1 MVQFFCNVKGS
12 WKPIC
17 PVLLGTIKYLAKHER
32 CKKRVVR
39 KLYGIEAGIFF
50 SFYLFGLAMTL
61 QSAVEVTLKFF
72 NRYLHLLLY
81 VLVANIQMFSK
92 RYKVA
97 SST

>member
-1 MVQFFCNVKGS
+1 MFRFYSERSNIWQN
-12 WKPIC
+12 
-17 PVLLGTIKYLAKHER
+17 TNDAKK
-32 CKKRVVR
+32 CFVR

-50 SFYLFGLAMTL
+50 SFYPFGLATTL

-72 NRYLHLLLY
+72 NCYLHLLLY